1 MIRVEMRGVASAHI
15 DWAPKVEDSNRTNAL
30 FFINHHPVYRK
41 KSRRSVSQTRPVVP
55 PIPALIQAQLSVE
68 DSISIGSRKSSGN

>member
-1 MIRVEMRGVASAHI
+1 MFRFR
-15 DWAPKVEDSNRTNAL
+15 
-30 FFINHHPVYRK
+30 NHHPVYRK

-68 DSISIGSRKSSGN
+68 DSISIGSRKSS